1 MPRKRAHIAARS
13 IAVLALSGLLL
24 SACASGT
31 EETRAGA
38 ESDDGFPI
46 TIDHAL
52 GETRIDQKP
61 ERVVAVG
68 GWPNAEAALALGV
81 VPVAMP
87 RADYGDDDGD
97 GVLPWTQERLAELGG
112 ETPVLLDETDGIDF
126 EAVADAAPD
135 VVLAATSGLTEEEYE
150 TLSKIA
156 PVVAYPGIAWGTTW
170 RDNILL
176 SSEALGLSDE
186 GKNLV
191 AQLEEEIGG
200 AAAAHPEL
208 AGTSAAF
215 VNVSPSDTSSI
226 GVATTLDARAS
237 YLNDLGL
244 EAPQLVAERS
254 ESADAFFFDLS
265 AEQVDQLGDADILL
279 GYGGEGTELG
289 EVLRSDQLLRLLPAV
304 ENGAVVSISDG
315 TPLAAALTPSPLG
328 IPWSIDELAS
338 ELAAAAARAQ

>member
-1 MPRKRAHIAARS
+1 M
-13 IAVLALSGLLL
+13 
-24 SACASGT
+24 
-31 EETRAGA
+31 
-38 ESDDGFPI
+38 

-52 GETRIDQKP
+52 GETRIERVP

-97 GVLPWTQERLAELGG
+97 GVLPWTEERLAELGG
-112 ETPVLLDETDGIDF
+112 DTPVLLDETDGIDF

-135 VVLAATSGLTEEEYE
+135 VVLAATSGLTAEEYD

-156 PVVAYPGIAWGTTW
+156 PVVAFPDIAWGTPW

-176 SSEALGLSDE
+176 SAEALGRADE
-186 GKNLV
+186 GAELV
-191 AQLEEEIGG
+191 AGLEGEIER
-200 AAAAHPEL
+200 AVAAHPEL

-226 GVATTLDARAS
+226 GVATTLDARVS

-244 EAPQLVAERS
+244 DAPQLVAERS
-254 ESADAFFFDLS
+254 ESAEAFFFDLS
-265 AEQVDQLGDADILL
+265 AEQIDLLDDTDILL

-289 EVLRSDQLLRLLPAV
+289 AVLQGDQLLRLLPAV
-304 ENGAVVSISDG
+304 QNDAVVSISDG
-315 TPLAAALTPSPLG
+315 TPLAAALTPSPLA
-328 IPWSIDELAS
+328 IPWSIDELTA